1 MNSRPSALWLPAV
14 VLGLALPEAQAVDR
28 ITVEIAE
35 LTVPGARVTGASA
48 SLDLTGVEGPTAHV
62 QAQQAGLGSPLG
74 DYRNLQL
81 TCGRLV
87 IREPRFAC
95 RDAQLGAT
103 GGPLGSIGARVGA
116 EYNTARSELVFE
128 GSRLQVAGG
137 TARFDGKLG
146 TGGWNLQAA
155 ATQLDIQKIRTLA
168 APWLPIPADLS
179 FDGRIDASLEGSG
192 SASALDVNVQA
203 RTPGFNFTNEAGT
216 IVAEKVAAVLQSTAT
231 RTGDGI
237 EVETRLEGTGG
248 QALVEALLLDFGA
261 NPLQAQAHARWSGEH
276 IEITGLTVEQKNLS
290 KAHGTG
296 QVVLGDHPRL
306 AQARL
311 EIDALQFPAAYTSFL
326 QIALAATDFGT
337 LQTTGTASGV
347 VTIADNQI
355 ARIDGRLSQVGLE
368 DTNGKF
374 SMQDVNGALH
384 WIASESDAAEPSY
397 LAWNAGS
404 AYGLSGGPTRI
415 EFLTRGR
422 GFELTK
428 SARLP
433 IFDGAIV
440 LDSLRVSHLGVA
452 ADLELAFDGRIEPIS
467 MPRLSRAFGWPELNG
482 QLAGRIPGL
491 TYRNRELTVQGDLTA
506 NVFDGTVVGRN
517 FRLRDPLG
525 PWPRLFA
532 DVTARRLD
540 LALVTSTFSI
550 GSITGRLDADLT
562 GMELFDW
569 SPVAFDARLY
579 STPGDRSKK
588 LISQKAVTSI
598 SSVGG
603 GGGGVTAALQSG
615 VLRFFDDFRYDR
627 IGISCRLRN
636 EVCLMSGI
644 EPAGIGYYMVKGRG
658 IPRIDII
665 GNAGRVDWRQ
675 LVAQVVGQMKSE
687 QKATVR

>member
-1 MNSRPSALWLPAV
+1 MNSRASALWLLAA
-14 VLGLALPEAQAVDR
+14 VLGLALPEARAVDR

-35 LTVPGARVTGASA
+35 LSVPGARVTGASA
-48 SLDLTGVEGPTAHV
+48 SLDLTGNEGPTV
-62 QAQQAGLGSPLG
+62 RVLAQRAGLGSQLG
-74 DYRNLQL
+74 DYRDLQL
-81 TCGRLV
+81 TCGRLL

-95 RDAQLGAT
+95 RDARIGAT
-103 GGPLGSIGARVGA
+103 GGPLGSIAARVGA
-116 EYNTARSELVFE
+116 EYNTTRSELLFE
-128 GSRLQVAGG
+128 GSGLQVAGG

-146 TGGWNLQAA
+146 TGGWSLQSS

-168 APWLPIPADLS
+168 APWLPIPDDLS
-179 FDGRIDASLEGSG
+179 FDGRIDAALEGSG
-192 SASALDVNVQA
+192 NATALKVNAQA

-237 EVETRLEGTGG
+237 EIETRLEGTGG

-261 NPLQAQAHARWSGEH
+261 NPLNAQAHARWTGEH
-276 IEITGLTVEQKNLS
+276 VEITELAVEQKNLS

-296 QVVLGDHPRL
+296 QVVLGDRPRL

-355 ARIDGRLSQVGLE
+355 ARVDGRLRQVGLE

-374 SMQDVNGALH
+374 SMQDVNGELH
-384 WIASESDAAEPSY
+384 WIASESNAVEPSY
-397 LAWNAGS
+397 LAWSAGS
-404 AYGLSGGPTRI
+404 AYGLSGGQTRI

-433 IFDGAIV
+433 IFDGAVV
-440 LDSLRVSHLGVA
+440 LDSLRVSHVGA

-491 TYRNRELTVQGDLTA
+491 TYRNRELTVEGDLTA

-579 STPGDRSKK
+579 STPGDRSQK